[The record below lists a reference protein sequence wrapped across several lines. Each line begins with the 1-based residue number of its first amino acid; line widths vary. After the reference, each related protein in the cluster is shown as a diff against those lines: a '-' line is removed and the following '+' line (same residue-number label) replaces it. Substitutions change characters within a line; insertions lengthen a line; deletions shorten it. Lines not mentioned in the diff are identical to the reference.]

1 MDLGKEVEKPDE
13 TRSWCYSQLKKKKNN
28 QILAFLLFENNEIR
42 MHQAIIWEVERDR
55 VESTFSACF

>member
-1 MDLGKEVEKPDE
+1 MKQGLGAIPN
-13 TRSWCYSQLKKKKNN
+13 LKKKNN